1 MQEMFLAVS
10 VALSQVQQ
18 KPHHRHVFG
27 DVAFDTTDISAKNKM
42 YITSWSL
49 IFM

>member
-10 VALSQVQQ
+10 VALSQGQL
-18 KPHHRHVFG
+18 KPHHRHGFG
-27 DVAFDTTDISAKNKM
+27 DVTFDNTDISAQNNM
-42 YITSWSL
+42 YINSWSL